1 MPASSETLCVRC
13 VGAGEDYQDDED
25 NYYAQHRPAA
35 RHSQH
40 RQAISKTCACELTEQ
55 VLASV
60 HNSLETLLTAEDLD
74 LGALEVAR
82 QHLAGKD
89 EEHELQV
96 ATV

>member
-1 MPASSETLCVRC
+1 MVSYAVC
-13 VGAGEDYQDDED
+13 VGPGEYYPDDED
-25 NYYAQHRPAA
+25 DYYAQHHPAVT
-35 RHSQH
+35 HNQH
-40 RQAISKTCACELTEQ
+40 CQAVSKECACELTER

-60 HNSLETLLTAEDLD
+60 HYSLETLLTADDLD

-96 ATV
+96 AIVC